1 MTQDDQDKIID
12 QSRREYREAKQ
23 TLAALK
29 KKAATLGDRMSQ
41 VGHVLSSEPE
51 NLLFA
56 GQSHEGRFRNRIGLV
71 NVGEFREVQNL
82 LQMTNE
88 IRETALRVDK
98 LRRGLTLLEG
108 DDPESGAN
116 SGNYAHSL

>member
-1 MTQDDQDKIID
+1 MTQDDQDKID

-29 KKAATLGDRMSQ
+29 KKAAALGDRMSQ

-56 GQSHEGRFRNRIGLV
+56 GHSHEGRFRNRIELV

-98 LRRGLTLLEG
+98 LRRGLTLLDG

-116 SGNYAHSL
+116 SGNYAHSQ

>member
-1 MTQDDQDKIID
+1 MTQDDQDKID

-29 KKAATLGDRMSQ
+29 KKAAALGDRMSQ
-41 VGHVLSSEPE
+41 VGHGLSSEPE

-56 GQSHEGRFRNRIGLV
+56 GHSHEGRFRNRIELV

-98 LRRGLTLLEG
+98 LRRGLTLLDG

-116 SGNYAHSL
+116 SGNYAHSQ